1 MIPSVAGMAFAYY
14 QRLSPRN
21 RAIYR
26 RSAAIRRLE
35 LPRVEEVHPHVIALE
50 QALLG
55 ARPRVIAAAAKRLL
69 AQVSGQLDVTGVD
82 VIRVLEVRPSDAYSE
97 LHGLYERDEAGR
109 TRITVWMRTAAKAQ
123 VVAFRTFL
131 RTLLHELCH
140 HLDYELYALAD
151 SYHTEGFFARE
162 SSLMRQLAPALASED
177 EASEDES
184 AQLELPW

>member
-1 MIPSVAGMAFAYY
+1 MPFAYY
-14 QRLSPRN
+14 RRLSPRN

-26 RSAAIRRLE
+26 RSAAIRALE
-35 LPRVEEVHPHVIALE
+35 LPVLADLHPQVAALE
-50 QALLG
+50 QALCG
-55 ARPRVIAAAAKRLL
+55 ARPRAIAAAAKRLL
-69 AQVSGQLDVTGVD
+69 AAMSAQLGVVGVD
-82 VIRVLEVRPSDAYSE
+82 VIRVLEVRPSDATSE
-97 LHGLYERDEAGR
+97 LHGLYERDEDER

-140 HLDYELYALAD
+140 HLDYELYALPD

-162 SSLMRQLAPALASED
+162 SSLMRQLAPVEEVE
-177 EASEDES
+177 EAEQLQ

>member
-1 MIPSVAGMAFAYY
+1 MAFAYY
-14 QRLSPRN
+14 QRLSTRN

-35 LPRVEEVHPHVIALE
+35 LPHVAELESHVLALE

-55 ARPRVIAAAAKRLL
+55 ARPRVISTAAKRLL
-69 AQVSGQLDVTGVD
+69 AQLSAQLGVAG
-82 VIRVLEVRPSDAYSE
+82 VNTIRVLEVRPSDAYSE

-109 TRITVWMRTAAKAQ
+109 TRITVWMRTAARAQ

-162 SSLMRQLAPALASED
+162 SSLMRQLAPALAHED
-177 EASEDES
+177 EPVEQAP
-184 AQLELPW
+184 AQLELPWS